1 MEGALRQMK
10 TGFTSR
16 QLEYS
21 KWSNMLHAHGSP
33 LPRQGEGE
41 GEGLFEGT
49 RAGSETPTLVLSP
62 CQRGGGERI
71 RVGFGVNLGS
81 QNVVEM
87 TRPTRLAIK

>member
-1 MEGALRQMK
+1 MHMGRLSS
-10 TGFTSR
+10 TGR
-16 QLEYS
+16 
-21 KWSNMLHAHGSP
+21 
-33 LPRQGEGE
+33 GE

-49 RAGSETPTLVLSP
+49 RAGSETPHLSP
-62 CQRGGGERI
+62 LPLSKGRGERI

>member
-1 MEGALRQMK
+1 MK
-10 TGFTSR
+10 AGFTSR

-49 RAGSETPTLVLSP
+49 RAGSETPHLSP
-62 CQRGGGERI
+62 LPLSKGRGERI

>member
-1 MEGALRQMK
+1 MK

-49 RAGSETPTLVLSP
+49 RAGSETPHLSP
-62 CQRGGGERI
+62 LPLSKGRRREDTRWVRRESWQSERGGDD
-71 RVGFGVNLGS
+71 S
-81 QNVVEM
+81 SHK
-87 TRPTRLAIK
+87 TRN